1 MLKIEFENLT
11 SSILNSFFAITSP
24 KKEVSISNLVCGWKA
39 VRTITYIPVFAK
51 FKKLFGFFDYYIQKK
66 YFLIF
71 GGQNPKISKIRDSS
85 FVALS
90 ILQLLCPKHFSVF
103 AKL

>member
-51 FKKLFGFFDYYIQKK
+51 FKKLFGFFDYYIPKI
-66 YFLIF
+66 YFLIL
-71 GGQNPKISKIRDSS
+71 GVKIKKSKIRDSS